1 MPGWIEDLHSEQK
14 ARRYQM
20 QTKDVRLF
28 QRIITHASVRA
39 KVEIDDE
46 EVATLVPPP
55 DFLARYPERLMGVY
69 RVVSWMV
76 CRINILALG
85 GGCCYILW
93 QGNQMLKHLPGST
106 YSFDFLFDW
115 TNVVFGHVFGSD
127 SFLSPEKSDPF
138 LSPEKELATAV
149 PAS

>member
-1 MPGWIEDLHSEQK
+1 
-14 ARRYQM
+14 M

-85 GGCCYILW
+85 SGCIYILW
-93 QGNQMLKHLPGST
+93 QGNQMLKHAPGST
-106 YSFDFLFDW
+106 FSFDYLFDW
-115 TNVVFGHVFGSD
+115 TNGIFGSDLSDSFDSSDSFGSSD
-127 SFLSPEKSDPF
+127 SFLS
-138 LSPEKELATAV
+138 LEKELVTAV

>member
-1 MPGWIEDLHSEQK
+1 
-14 ARRYQM
+14 
-20 QTKDVRLF
+20 
-28 QRIITHASVRA
+28 
-39 KVEIDDE
+39 
-46 EVATLVPPP
+46 
-55 DFLARYPERLMGVY
+55 MGVY